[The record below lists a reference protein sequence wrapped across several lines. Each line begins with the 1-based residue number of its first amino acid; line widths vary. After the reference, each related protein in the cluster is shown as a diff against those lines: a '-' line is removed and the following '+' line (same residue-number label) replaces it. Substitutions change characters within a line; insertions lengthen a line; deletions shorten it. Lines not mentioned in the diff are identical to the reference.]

1 MVGWGSARSTSPL
14 PAPRTACLRGLSPR
28 GPSVAS
34 SADLPGSPDPVS
46 SPRILLRGECST
58 AASAGLSE
66 ALWPLLLNDH
76 TRVSQLG
83 ATPSAPAV
91 TELQPVHR
99 IKSIVVAPSPGESV
113 TISGK
118 DPGWIEVSHHG
129 GRRTSAEP
137 PVPFKLPGA
146 HRPDRRQAFNA
157 GTEQIRTVDIHDSM
171 SDPHPEDVGSE
182 EELSPDSLG
191 AAGSP
196 SICSRLFVMKL
207 CSVMSKF
214 NLFKRELAK
223 EIGFEGMLDLKPWQ
237 KINLKYIAYLMDRID
252 PDLSVINLESQ
263 GSKVL
268 SEQSVHGIFGL
279 PCGPKQITAEGVDPS
294 KSCIE
299 YTRLAAM
306 FSEKGTHSLKAAE
319 FILLKEITQESSKIE
334 KDCFKI
340 ALVVFVDG
348 HVLAPSAKHDYITI
362 DFWAAINNM
371 EEASQWN
378 WFGYVV
384 KHLFVAVF
392 VLDNMM
398 LGELSK
404 PTGQNPRIALY
415 DYESVKKMVEK
426 VSVNLGGGDF
436 SYHGAL
442 VSEKLGILLRKHNA
456 RGLANAAELRQA
468 FQASMF
474 NFADKVV
481 ACIADTCTCCK
492 SAGLKQCVLKTQAT
506 DVPATQDLVD
516 LNYQTPVRRRTTG
529 PADNIFG
536 CGGTYM
542 YQLNLSCTL
551 HVLMKILSHP
561 CRKLC
566 CP

>member
-1 MVGWGSARSTSPL
+1 MEIG
-14 PAPRTACLRGLSPR
+14 TA
-28 GPSVAS
+28 
-34 SADLPGSPDPVS
+34 
-46 SPRILLRGECST
+46 
-58 AASAGLSE
+58 
-66 ALWPLLLNDH
+66 
-76 TRVSQLG
+76 
-83 ATPSAPAV
+83 
-91 TELQPVHR
+91 
-99 IKSIVVAPSPGESV
+99 
-113 TISGK
+113 
-118 DPGWIEVSHHG
+118 
-129 GRRTSAEP
+129 
-137 PVPFKLPGA
+137 
-146 HRPDRRQAFNA
+146 
-157 GTEQIRTVDIHDSM
+157 QIRIVDIHDGM
-171 SDPHPEDVGSE
+171 SDPHPQDVGSE
-182 EELSPDSLG
+182 EELSPYSLG

-196 SICSRLFVMKL
+196 SICSRLSVMKL

-237 KINLKYIAYLMDRID
+237 KINLMYNSYLMDRID

-263 GSKVL
+263 GSIVL

-279 PCGPKQITAEGVDPS
+279 PCGRKQITAEGVDPS
-294 KSCIE
+294 ESCIE

-340 ALVVFVDG
+340 ALVVFVAG

-378 WFGYVV
+378 WCGCVV
-384 KHLFVAVF
+384 KHLFAAVF
-392 VLDNMM
+392 VLDNLM

-436 SYHGAL
+436 SYHGAI
-442 VSEKLGILLRKHNA
+442 SGEKLGILLREHNA

-492 SAGLKQCVLKTQAT
+492 SVGRKQCILKTRAI
-506 DVPATQDLVD
+506 DVPETQDLVD
-516 LNYQTPVRRRTTG
+516 LNYQTPVRRRTPG
-529 PADNIFG
+529 PAENISG
-536 CGGTYM
+536 CGASSDVHASWPHKRSTPVSTGTSYGTTISNKKICVS
-542 YQLNLSCTL
+542 QPQFDHVKDGQPQNDPLNINSDEAEIARSVYNFYDELTAILTAVLSNADPVYVQSIQKMFFTGIHEANPASCRMWHITAILEDGWALYSFDMVKKKVIVLDPAVGPFGYSNRRVKCTLMCQTSCTP
-551 HVLMKILSHP
+551 HFSGA
-561 CRKLC
+561 
-566 CP
+566 